1 MATSTPV
8 TGELR
13 LALDEILVR
22 ENVRDLDEAHVDNLA
37 QSIALRGLLV
47 PLIVRPTDAGY
58 ELVAGYHRM
67 AACRKLDLPDA
78 AVVVREKE
86 GSSADSAAENVT
98 RKQLTPL
105 EEAKAVQAMLDEG
118 YTLDGTAQ
126 ALGWSRQLVT
136 ARAKILKLS
145 KAGQQ
150 LVGAGEIP
158 VSAIDVLLTIADVSP
173 QIAHAI
179 CASVGAGAVAGS
191 QLVNNAGWAISQA
204 LRDGGKDTFGAY
216 LNTIH
221 PNDLKSLRL
230 GKKTDALVAEAE
242 KLHKQVDQYAYGPPT
257 IRFTDADSDQAR
269 AAGVLIELDRSAP
282 IITDLALYRE
292 LTKQAITRT
301 VEQLRERAAA
311 KAKGKRTGAAK
322 RERTPREDLD
332 VEHRATLRE
341 LTRQAHGTNL
351 DLGAA
356 LLTELATVAP
366 DDMDVARFFAF
377 GLLGPE
383 TSSYLGTGD
392 HVART
397 IAANGLRLVLDEH
410 RATTTPTLKSGKPGK
425 TKVAY
430 GEIDAAAKWLWRFV
444 DGAKTAGELYGRV
457 LVVFA
462 AQHYASQLVLA
473 NSQRRGSVLPRSHKD
488 IARKA
493 FERVTKRVL
502 PASHVGLQ
510 RALAAEAR
518 SHSAKI
524 GELDKRSRDPRAAE
538 ADGDDSVLGNDGQ
551 VADDD

>member
-1 MATSTPV
+1 MAISTPV
-8 TGELR
+8 IGELR

-22 ENVRDLDEAHVDNLA
+22 ENVRELDDTHVDNLA

-78 AVVVREKE
+78 PVVVRDKE

-118 YTLDGTAQ
+118 YTLDGAAQ

-136 ARAKILKLS
+136 ARAKILKLPEV
-145 KAGQQ
+145 GQA

-158 VSAIDVLLTIADVSP
+158 VSAIDTLLAIADVSP
-173 QIAHAI
+173 PIAHAI
-179 CASVGAGAVAGS
+179 CTSVGAGAVAGS
-191 QLVNNAGWAISQA
+191 QLVNNAGWAIGQA

-216 LNTIH
+216 LNTVH
-221 PNDLKSLRL
+221 HNDLKSLRL

-257 IRFTDADSDQAR
+257 IRFTDADVDQAR
-269 AAGVLIELDRSAP
+269 AAGLLIELDRSAP

-292 LTKQAITRT
+292 LTKQAIART
-301 VEQLRERAAA
+301 VEQLRERAAT
-311 KAKGKRTGAAK
+311 KAKGKRTGASK
-322 RERTPREDLD
+322 RERTPREELD

-366 DDMDVARFFAF
+366 DDMDVARFFASACSARR
-377 GLLGPE
+377 PAA
-383 TSSYLGTGD
+383 TSAPATTSRARSPPTGCGSCSTSTARRRRRRSRAASRARRRSPTATSTPPPSGCGASSTARR
-392 HVART
+392 VPASCTAECWSCSPRSTTRPNWSWRTASAAARCCRART
-397 IAANGLRLVLDEH
+397 RTS
-410 RATTTPTLKSGKPGK
+410 RA
-425 TKVAY
+425 
-430 GEIDAAAKWLWRFV
+430 
-444 DGAKTAGELYGRV
+444 
-457 LVVFA
+457 
-462 AQHYASQLVLA
+462 
-473 NSQRRGSVLPRSHKD
+473 RRS
-488 IARKA
+488 
-493 FERVTKRVL
+493 
-502 PASHVGLQ
+502 
-510 RALAAEAR
+510 
-518 SHSAKI
+518 SA
-524 GELDKRSRDPRAAE
+524 
-538 ADGDDSVLGNDGQ
+538 
-551 VADDD
+551 